1 MSATQKKVALFI
13 YGGMSIPLE
22 NRPRIKVAVA
32 RRIGSVSLIDVIAIA
47 IVIVLLGAVPVLAL
61 RTRED
66 REVGA
71 TVASRIASAGV
82 DRGRGRALE
91 QRIHAAEHDR
101 IPETGGVPVLGP
113 GGLPIETVKHIE
125 DRPKGS
131 QDRGRLVGEKA
142 VLAHAHAIV
151 VVVTDAMKADATAHV
166 DIAVEIVK
174 DIIPPK
180 KAIRHNA
187 RRKV

>member
-13 YGGMSIPLE
+13 YRGMSIPLE
-22 NRPRIKVAVA
+22 NRPRVKVAVA
-32 RRIGSVSLIDVIAIA
+32 RRIGSANLIDVIAIA

-71 TVASRIASAGV
+71 TAASRIASAGV
-82 DRGRGRALE
+82 DRGHVLE

-113 GGLPIETVKHIE
+113 GGLPIETVKHME

-131 QDRGRLVGEKA
+131 QNRGRLVGEKA

-151 VVVTDAMKADATAHV
+151 AVVTDAVKADATAHV

-174 DIIPPK
+174 DIILPK